1 MKKLLIVVDY
11 QKDFVD
17 GALGFPAAKEIE
29 EALCEKIS
37 SYQAEGQDI
46 ICTLDTHGEDYLRT
60 QEGKNLPIPHCIKGS
75 EGHQLYGKAAELLR
89 GCPAFEKPVFGS
101 AALFDWLRGREYAG
115 IELCGVV
122 SNICVLSNAV
132 LARTALPEAEI
143 VVDAACVASAD
154 PLLNREALDVLAGL
168 QATILHLPQGAV
180 SLSE

>member
-17 GALGFPAAKEIE
+17 GALGFPQAQEIE

-37 SYQAEGQDI
+37 AYQAEGQDI

-75 EGHQLYGKAAELLR
+75 EGHGLYGKAAGLLFSYPR
-89 GCPAFEKPVFGS
+89 FEKPAFGS
-101 AALFDWLRGREYAG
+101 MALAKWLEDKEYEE

-122 SNICVLSNAV
+122 TDICVISNAV
-132 LARTALPEAEI
+132 LCKAARPEAQ
-143 VVDAACVASAD
+143 VTVDSACVAAMTEQAQQAAFSVMKS
-154 PLLNREALDVLAGL
+154 LQIKVL
-168 QATILHLPQGAV
+168 
-180 SLSE
+180 

>member
-29 EALCEKIS
+29 EALCEKIR

-46 ICTLDTHGEDYLRT
+46 ICTLDTHGEDYLET

-75 EGHQLYGKAAELLR
+75 EGHQLYGKAAGLLSS
-89 GCPAFEKPVFGS
+89 CPQFEKPAFGS
-101 AALFDWLRGREYAG
+101 MALAKWLEDKEYEE

-122 SNICVLSNAV
+122 TDICVISNAV
-132 LARTALPEAEI
+132 LCKAALPETQ
-143 VVDAACVASAD
+143 VTVDSACVAAITE
-154 PLLNREALDVLAGL
+154 EAQQAAFSVMKSLQIKVL
-168 QATILHLPQGAV
+168 
-180 SLSE
+180 

>member
-29 EALCEKIS
+29 DALCEKIS

-75 EGHQLYGKAAELLR
+75 EGHQLYGKAWR
-89 GCPAFEKPVFGS
+89 DDRHHRRYGF
-101 AALFDWLRGREYAG
+101 R
-115 IELCGVV
+115 
-122 SNICVLSNAV
+122 
-132 LARTALPEAEI
+132 
-143 VVDAACVASAD
+143 
-154 PLLNREALDVLAGL
+154 
-168 QATILHLPQGAV
+168 
-180 SLSE
+180 